1 MTERVKK
8 QIPVS
13 WGQGYLIF
21 HLHSWGASRE
31 LEETHAWFCLA
42 HQWHCVTVLFWSKGV
57 HVDVLALDLQDFLT
71 VQYRCFL
78 PAVTD
83 SAQSL
88 PTPSRVGPT
97 ALLSAY
103 YEVVIQC
110 PRDSSESPLVCRALR
125 VLPPMEKRAPQRS
138 DRIRCEVVL
147 WSVCLCMCVIQLS
160 GFVVIF

>member
-1 MTERVKK
+1 MVLL
-8 QIPVS
+8 S
-13 WGQGYLIF
+13 
-21 HLHSWGASRE
+21 SS
-31 LEETHAWFCLA
+31 
-42 HQWHCVTVLFWSKGV
+42 VTLCPVLFWSKGV
-57 HVDVLALDLQDFLT
+57 HVDVLALNLQDFLT

-88 PTPSRVGPT
+88 PTPSGVGPT

-110 PRDSSESPLVCRALR
+110 PRDSSESPLVCRALW
-125 VLPPMEKRAPQRS
+125 VLPPPCHRWRAPLRS

-147 WSVCLCMCVIQLS
+147 WSVCPCMCVIQLS
-160 GFVVIF
+160 GFAVFF